1 MSKKLDVDALKR
13 TPRNYDNFIGA
24 YLGYTKH
31 LEAPTDYHIWTAIS
45 IIAGALRGK
54 CYIDMGYF
62 RWKPNQFII
71 FVAPPGVVAKSTTSG
86 VGTDLLRKV
95 PGVNFGPSSCT
106 WQALLGA
113 LAESTETFT
122 VGTAREQ
129 QSCVNFEASE
139 LGTFLNFRDPE
150 MVDVIVDLWDAK
162 DKPLKRKTVGGGVTE
177 IEAPWIN
184 LIGCTTPSWIQS
196 SLPEYAIGGGFT
208 SRTLFI
214 YADAKEQLIAYPKDY
229 VPRDHSHK
237 QRKLVED
244 LTRISMLH
252 GEFKL
257 SEDAKEFGETWYKEH
272 NNNRPEH
279 LKDDRLGGYWARKQT
294 HMHKIAMCLSAARGK
309 DMVIEVSDLKKALA
323 LLSVCEQNLDKVYN
337 VISDD
342 RDAGNLQIIKKSL
355 LQHPKGVKKKE
366 LFSKLSARMSY
377 EAYDRAINAGVSAGF
392 IKMVS
397 TDLGALLKPTHSLRN
412 QGNYKPT
419 QEEVDLKNQMKEG
432 L

>member
-13 TPRNYDNFIGA
+13 TPRNFDNFISA

-45 IIAGALRGK
+45 IISGALRGK
-54 CYIDMGYF
+54 CFIDMGYF
-62 RWKPNQFII
+62 KWKPNQFII

-86 VGTDLLRKV
+86 VGTDLLRSV
-95 PGVNFGPSSCT
+95 PGINIGPSSCT

-113 LAESTETFT
+113 LAESTETFN
-122 VGTAREQ
+122 VGTTRQQ
-129 QSCVNFEASE
+129 QSCVTFEASE

-162 DKPLKRKTVGGGVTE
+162 DKPLIRKTVGGGITQ

-214 YADAKEQLIAYPKDY
+214 FADKKEQLVAYPKDY
-229 VPRDHSHK
+229 VPKDHSY
-237 QRKLVED
+237 RRNRLIED
-244 LTRISMLH
+244 LTRISTIE
-252 GEFKL
+252 GEFTL
-257 SEDAKEFGETWYKEH
+257 DAEAKKFGEEWYQEH
-272 NNNRPEH
+272 NKNRPEH

-294 HMHKIAMCLSAARGK
+294 HMHKISMCLSAARGNDK
-309 DMVIEVSDLKKALA
+309 IITLGDMKKALA

-342 RDAGNLQIIKKSL
+342 RDAGNLQVLKKAVML
-355 LQHPKGVKKKE
+355 HPAGVSKKD
-366 LFSKLSARMSY
+366 LFSKMSSRMSY
-377 EAYDRAINAGVSAGF
+377 EAFDRALNAGVSAGF
-392 IKMVS
+392 IKIIVS
-397 TDLGALLKPTHSLRN
+397 ASGGMIKPTLALRT
-412 QGNYKPT
+412 GDTYTPT
-419 QEEVDLKNQMKEG
+419 SEEVALKNQMKEG
-432 L
+432 H